1 MQSIQRGV
9 AGEVEYREP
18 LEAGSVHLAHH
29 WWVHA
34 RGGGRVFESIAGM
47 FPLASISML
56 VVAPET
62 LSPAMQARSISTSAL
77 QLVAPRWVDHR
88 WLLPLFPWAVS
99 KMRVP
104 EGTRLL
110 VSSDAA
116 VIKGLQLPMG
126 CVQVCY
132 CYSPPRYLWE
142 MTDAYAENTSGIGGL
157 GRWLFRKVVTRLR
170 KFDLEASARVT
181 HYIADSVFVADRIR
195 RHYGREAM
203 VVYPPVEVD
212 RFSPNTKAGDYY
224 LVVSELVGY
233 KRVDLAV
240 EACSR
245 LGLKLVVVGDGA
257 EAGKLRALAGPTVSL
272 RGRLSDGEVT
282 KLMEGCRAFLYPQI
296 EDFGI
301 TAVEAQAA
309 GRPVIALGIGG
320 ALETVIEGVTG
331 WFFAEQNVDSLMKA
345 IERFESDADVIS
357 PEACRRNAE
366 RFSTE
371 HFRQG
376 FRRALITFGLGELI
390 PSE

>member
-1 MQSIQRGV
+1 MF
-9 AGEVEYREP
+9 P
-18 LEAGSVHLAHH
+18 EAG
-29 WWVHA
+29 
-34 RGGGRVFESIAGM
+34 
-47 FPLASISML
+47 ISML
-56 VVAPET
+56 VMAPET
-62 LSPAMQARSISTSAL
+62 LSPVMSPRTITTSVL
-77 QLVAPRWVDHR
+77 QKVAPRWVDHR
-88 WLLPLFPWAVS
+88 WLLPLFPWAVRR
-99 KMRVP
+99 MRVP
-104 EGTRLL
+104 DGTRLL

-116 VIKGLQLPMG
+116 VIKGLRMPPG

-142 MTDAYAENTSGIGGL
+142 MTDAYAENTSGIGAP
-157 GRWLFRKVVTRLR
+157 GRWLFRKVVARVK
-170 KFDLEASARVT
+170 KFDLEAAAGVA
-181 HYIADSVFVADRIR
+181 HYIADSRFVADRIR
-195 RHYGREAM
+195 RHYGREAT

-212 RFSPNTKAGDYY
+212 RFSSNTKAGDYY

-245 LGLKLVVVGDGA
+245 LGRKLVVVGDGA

-282 KLMEGCRAFLYPQI
+282 QLMEGCRAFLYPQI

-331 WFFAEQNVDSLMKA
+331 CFFAEQTVESLMAA
-345 IERFESDADVIS
+345 IERFEAGAGNIS
-357 PEACRRNAE
+357 AEACRRNAE
-366 RFSTE
+366 RFSGE
-371 HFRQG
+371 HFREE
-376 FRRALITFGLGELI
+376 FRQALVTFGLGELI